1 MTVRLTERD
10 VRLLAKCR
18 VARWLTTTQV
28 QKSFFSKATPDA
40 VRKRLRK
47 LTESGYLQSYQP
59 NQMTE
64 ALHAL
69 GPKGKPVLEGK
80 GFEVDLEKAPPK
92 QLEHFIGINDI
103 RVAVECGGLRIVY
116 FFAAWEL
123 GALGW
128 LYQVI
133 PDAVFAV
140 ENGGRS
146 TFVVEYDRGTETM
159 EQFSKKIRAYER
171 GLEGFPF
178 DAVLIVA
185 ETEGRLES
193 LCRYVRKRAF
203 SERTFLATPIAKI
216 REAGIFSRVF
226 VDVSGGTGGLRN
238 VSLRDFGGLPGG
250 PGSE

>member
-1 MTVRLTERD
+1 
-10 VRLLAKCR
+10 
-18 VARWLTTTQV
+18 
-28 QKSFFSKATPDA
+28 
-40 VRKRLRK
+40 
-47 LTESGYLQSYQP
+47 
-59 NQMTE
+59 MTE
-64 ALHAL
+64 ALHTV

-80 GFEVDLEKAPPK
+80 GVEVDLEKAPPK

-123 GALGW
+123 GMLGW

-193 LCRYVRKRAF
+193 LCRYVRKRTF

-226 VDVSGGTGGLRN
+226 VDVSGGTGGSRN
-238 VSLRDFGGLPGG
+238 VSLKDFGDLPGG
-250 PGSE
+250 PGSQ